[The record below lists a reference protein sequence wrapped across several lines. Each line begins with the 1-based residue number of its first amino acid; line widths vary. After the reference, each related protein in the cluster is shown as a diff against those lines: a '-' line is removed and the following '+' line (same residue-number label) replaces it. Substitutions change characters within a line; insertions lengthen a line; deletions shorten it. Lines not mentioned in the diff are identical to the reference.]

1 MGNLN
6 MSHNYYT
13 LLGISPSATTAE
25 VLAAYDRRRVEV
37 DSADQPV
44 LVELDTA
51 VDVLTD
57 PAKRRAYDGGED
69 LRPLREP
76 SGVSGRELLYGVVGV
91 VLGLLVLSGA
101 WLLTGSRSSS
111 RPTLTE
117 VAAYDAP
124 DFQLKDLNGQPVKLS
139 DYRGKVVLLNFWG
152 TWCEPCKQETP
163 ALQSAYSKLQDTG
176 LVVVG
181 VNLLNSERAFNR
193 NIDHVRQFAEQYGV
207 SYPIVLDDS
216 GTATQAYS
224 IAPIP
229 TSYFIDPQGQVRY
242 IRVGELT
249 MRDVEQTFRRLQSE
263 SR

>member
-6 MSHNYYT
+6 MPQNYYT
-13 LLGISPSATTAE
+13 LLGITSTATTRE

-37 DSADQPV
+37 DAEDQAT
-44 LVELDTA
+44 LGELDAA

-57 PAKRRAYDGGED
+57 PVKRRAYDSGEE
-69 LRPLREP
+69 LHPKGEK

-91 VLGLLVLSGA
+91 VLGLLVLSGV
-101 WLLTGSRSSS
+101 WLLTGAR
-111 RPTLTE
+111 RDAGPALTE
-117 VAAYDAP
+117 VTAYAAP
-124 DFQLKDLNGQPVKLS
+124 PFQLKDLDGQVVKLS
-139 DYRGKVVLLNFWG
+139 DYHGKVVLLNFWG

-163 ALQSAYSKLQDTG
+163 ALQSAYSKLQDAG

-181 VNLLNSERAFNR
+181 VNLLTSERAFNR
-193 NIDHVRQFAEQYGV
+193 NTDHVRQFAEQYGV

-216 GTATQAYS
+216 GAVTQAYS

-229 TSYFIDPQGQVRY
+229 TSYFIDQQGRVRY

-249 MRDVEQTFRRLQSE
+249 MRDVEQTFRRLQTE
-263 SR
+263 SS